1 MERYN
6 KLTPEESRV
15 ILQKGTEAPGS
26 GSYEKLSQAGIY
38 VCRQCTMP
46 LYLSSD
52 KFNSHCGWPSF
63 DDEFPGSVQR
73 ITDADG
79 RRTEI
84 LCTRCHGH
92 LGHVFSGEGLTG
104 KNTRHCVNSVS
115 LLFVP
120 SHTEEGYEKA
130 IFAGGCFW
138 GVEHLMSKSTGVTK
152 VTSGYIGG
160 TIVNPTYEEVCSGKS
175 GHAEAVEIVFDPLK
189 TSFQKIATEFFEIHD
204 PTQSNGQGPDK
215 GSQYRS
221 VVYYFTETQKSILE
235 DLVAQLKRSGYAVV
249 TEISPA
255 TVFFPAEKYH
265 QQYYQKTGKEPYCH
279 HKVERFKKVGKQ

>member
-6 KLTPEESRV
+6 KLTAEEARV
-15 ILQKGTEAPGS
+15 ILHKGTEAPGS
-26 GSYEKLSQAGIY
+26 GSYEKLSKAGVY
-38 VCRQCTMP
+38 VCKQCTLP

-52 KFNSHCGWPSF
+52 KFDSHCGWPSF
-63 DDEFPGSVQR
+63 DDEFPGAVQR

-84 LCTRCHGH
+84 LCSRCHGH
-92 LGHVFSGEGLTG
+92 LGHVFTGEGLTD

-115 LLFVP
+115 LQFVP

-138 GVEHLMSKSTGVTK
+138 GVEYLMSKFTGVIK

-160 TIVNPTYEEVCSGKS
+160 TTVNPTYEEVCGGKT
-175 GHAEAVEIVFDPLK
+175 GHAEAVEIIFDPLK

-204 PTQSNGQGPDK
+204 PTQLNGQGPDK

-221 VVYYFTETQKSILE
+221 IAYYFTDTQKSILE
-235 DLVAQLKRSGYAVV
+235 DLVAQLKSNGYAVV

-265 QQYYQKTGKEPYCH
+265 QQYYEKSGKEPYCH
-279 HKVERFKKVGKQ
+279 RRVERFNKVGKQ

>member
-6 KLTPEESRV
+6 KLTPEEARV
-15 ILQKGTEAPGS
+15 ILHKGTEAPGS
-26 GSYEKLSQAGIY
+26 GSYEKLSDEGVY
-38 VCRQCTMP
+38 VCKQCTLP

-63 DDEFPGSVQR
+63 DDEFPGAVKHV
-73 ITDADG
+73 TDADG

-84 LCTRCHGH
+84 LCSRCHGH
-92 LGHVFSGEGLTG
+92 LGHVFIGEGMTE

-115 LLFVP
+115 IQFVP
-120 SHTEEGYEKA
+120 SHTKEGYEKA

-138 GVEHLMSKSTGVTK
+138 GVEHLMSKFTGVIK

-160 TIVNPTYEEVCSGKS
+160 TTVNPTYEEVCTGKT
-175 GHAEAVEIVFDPLK
+175 GHAEAVEIVFDPK
-189 TSFQKIATEFFEIHD
+189 QTSFQKIATEFFEIHD
-204 PTQSNGQGPDK
+204 PTQLNGQGPDK

-221 VVYYFTETQKSILE
+221 VAYYFSEQQKSIIE
-235 DLVAQLKRSGYAVV
+235 DLVAQLKSNGYAVV

-265 QQYYQKTGKEPYCH
+265 QEYYDKSGKEPYCH
-279 HKVERFKKVGKQ
+279 RRVERFKKVGKS